1 MNERS
6 FIVEKGQLM
15 SEEQITRGDRSRGEI
30 LQAAHHLFTER
41 GFHGTS
47 MRQIAQQA
55 GIALGGI
62 YNHFSSKEDIFTAVF
77 LERHPFLEVMP
88 MLKAV
93 QGDTIDEIVRD
104 AAHRLVGNM
113 EQRKDF
119 LNLMFIEMVEFKGQH
134 IPQIFQLVFPE
145 IMEFAQRLVAKQSEL
160 RPIPALVVVRA
171 FVGLF
176 FSFLITDI
184 LIADQLPPDM
194 RENALDYFVDI
205 YLYGILKQGALVEE
219 AQ

>member
-1 MNERS
+1 
-6 FIVEKGQLM
+6 M
-15 SEEQITRGDRSRGEI
+15 SEELITRGDRARGEI
-30 LQAAHHLFTER
+30 LQAAHHQFTER

-77 LERHPFLEVMP
+77 LERHPYIDVLP
-88 MLKAV
+88 LIKAA
-93 QGDTIDEIVRD
+93 QGETVEEIVRD

-113 EQRKDF
+113 ERRKDF
-119 LNLMFIEMVEFKGQH
+119 LNLMFIEMVEFNGQH
-134 IPQIFQLVFPE
+134 VPQLFQLIFPE
-145 IMEFAQRLVAKQSEL
+145 LMEFAQRLVAKQSEL

>member
-1 MNERS
+1 
-6 FIVEKGQLM
+6 M
-15 SEEQITRGDRSRGEI
+15 SEELITRGDRARAEI

-47 MRQIAQQA
+47 MRQIAQEA

-77 LERHPFLEVMP
+77 TERHPFLDVLP
-88 MLKAV
+88 MLKAA

-104 AAHRLVGNM
+104 AAHRLVGSM

-145 IMEFAQRLVAKQSEL
+145 IMEFAQRLAAKQDEL
-160 RPIPALVVVRA
+160 LPIPLLVVVRA
-171 FVGLF
+171 FIGLF

-205 YLYGILKQGALVEE
+205 YLYGILKQGATVEE

>member
-1 MNERS
+1 
-6 FIVEKGQLM
+6 M
-15 SEEQITRGDRSRGEI
+15 SEELFTRGDRARGEI

-77 LERHPFLEVMP
+77 LERHPYRDVLP
-88 MLKAV
+88 LLKAA
-93 QGDTIDEIVRD
+93 QGETIDEIVRD
-104 AAHRLVGNM
+104 AAHRMVGNL

-145 IMEFAQRLVAKQSEL
+145 IMEFAQRFVAKQSEL
-160 RPIPALVVVRA
+160 RPIPLLVVVRA

-205 YLYGILKQGALVEE
+205 YLYGILKQGAPVEE

>member
-1 MNERS
+1 
-6 FIVEKGQLM
+6 M
-15 SEEQITRGDRSRGEI
+15 SEELITRGDRARGEI

-55 GIALGGI
+55 GIALGSI
-62 YNHFSSKEDIFTAVF
+62 YNHFSSKEDIFRAVF
-77 LERHPFLEVMP
+77 LERHPYLDVLP
-88 MLKAV
+88 MLKAA
-93 QGDTIDEIVRD
+93 QGDTVDEIVRD
-104 AAHRLVGNM
+104 AAHRLVGSL

-145 IMEFAQRLVAKQSEL
+145 IMEFARHFVANQGEL
-160 RPIPALVVVRA
+160 RPIPLLVVVRA

-194 RENALDYFVDI
+194 RENALDHFVDI
-205 YLYGILKQGALVEE
+205 YLYGILKQGAPIEE